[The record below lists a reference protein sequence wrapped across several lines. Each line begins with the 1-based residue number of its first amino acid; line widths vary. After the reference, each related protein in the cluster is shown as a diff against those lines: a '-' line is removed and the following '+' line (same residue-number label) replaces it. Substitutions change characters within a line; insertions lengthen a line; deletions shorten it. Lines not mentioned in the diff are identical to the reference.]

1 MKTLIIQNPK
11 SKAGSSRRIASILK
25 EKFSNSDV
33 EFVKTAYPGH
43 ATFMARDAAGKHF
56 KTVVAVGG
64 DGTVNEVL
72 NGLVG
77 TPVALGIIPTGTA
90 NDLATHYRLPR
101 DIEKSCDII
110 LQHRIHRADIIQVNN
125 RYFITAGGLGFPS
138 EVARIATSIKSQ
150 SRAGRLFGQ
159 ILSSKLYVFASL
171 LAILKRKHQ
180 NLLKVRW
187 NGSTIASDIFSLTI
201 NNQPFLGKNF
211 VITPE
216 AVDDDGIF
224 DVCLIKN
231 SKTRAGKVSILMK
244 VLSGTHIHSSSVK
257 MWRTDSLTV
266 ETDSPK
272 TFLNDGE
279 FLPESKEFNI
289 QILPRALNVIIPEIR
304 L

>member
-11 SKAGSSRRIASILK
+11 SKAGSSRKLGSILK
-25 EKFSNSDV
+25 DKFSSSDV
-33 EFVKTAYPGH
+33 EFRKTAYPGH
-43 ATFMARDAAGKHF
+43 ATVIARGAARKKF

-101 DIEKSCDII
+101 NIEKSSDII
-110 LQHRIHRADIIQVNN
+110 LRHRIHRTDLIQVNN

-138 EVARIATSIKSQ
+138 EVASIATSIKSQ
-150 SRAGRLFGQ
+150 SKAGRILGQ
-159 ILSSKLYVFASL
+159 ILSSKLYVIASL
-171 LAILKRKHQ
+171 LAILKAKHQ
-180 NLLKVRW
+180 NFLKVRW
-187 NGSTIASDIFSLTI
+187 NGSAITSDVFSLTI
-201 NNQPFLGKNF
+201 NNQPFLGKDF
-211 VITPE
+211 VITPD

-257 MWRTDSLTV
+257 MWRTDTLTV

-279 FLPESKEFNI
+279 FLPESKEFKI
-289 QILPRALNVIIPEIR
+289 RLLPRALSVIVPETR
-304 L
+304 F